1 MNRVSTAGNYAT
13 VLANLMTAQNSQM
26 YFGNQVATQKKGSD
40 LKSFATSADTL
51 TAMHT
56 VQARLKTYQ
65 EQNNVIADRLS
76 SQDTALNQATD
87 AATAIR
93 QAMMDA
99 LATGHAD
106 TMMQDIQA
114 QMSIAV
120 EGMNARYNGKYL
132 FAGGQVDTKPVT
144 ATSLSDLTDPPPPAA
159 PLDVSTFFKND
170 DYKIQNKLD
179 DSTTVTTGVLAS
191 DIGGQMMQALH
202 DLQNSSLGPFTGQL
216 TPAQT
221 QFLQGEVARWDT
233 LRQNMTTLTAANGM
247 IQKRVD
253 TSKTNVVAQD
263 TTLTGMVGDITDA
276 DMAQAASQLQMAQMA
291 VQAAA
296 HVFQTLQSSS
306 LLSVLPAG

>member
-13 VLANLMTAQNSQM
+13 VLANLMAAQNSQM
-26 YFGNQVATQKKGSD
+26 HFGNEVATQKKGSD
-40 LKSFATSADTL
+40 LKSFATTADSL
-51 TAMHT
+51 TAMNT
-56 VQARLKTYQ
+56 VLARLKTYQ
-65 EQNNVIADRLS
+65 DQNNVIADRLS
-76 SQDTALNQATD
+76 SQDTALNQVAD

-93 QAMMDA
+93 QAMADA

-144 ATSLSDLTDPPPPAA
+144 TNQMSDLADPPPPAA
-159 PLDVSTFFKND
+159 PLDVSTLFKND
-170 DYKIQNKLD
+170 DYKLQNKLD

-191 DIGGQMMQALH
+191 DIGTPMLQALH
-202 DLQNSSLGPFTGQL
+202 DLQNSPLGPFTGPL
-216 TPAQT
+216 TPAQ
-221 QFLQGEVARWDT
+221 QQYLQGEMARWATIRSD
-233 LRQNMTTLTAANGM
+233 LTTKAAANGL

-253 TSKTNVVAQD
+253 TSKQNVVAQD
-263 TTLTGMVGDITDA
+263 TTLTGMIGDITDA
-276 DMAQAASQLQMAQMA
+276 DMAQAASQLQMAQMS

-296 HVFQTLQSSS
+296 HVFQTLQSAS

>member
-13 VLANLMTAQNSQM
+13 VLANLMSAQNSQI
-26 YFGNQVATQKKGSD
+26 YYGNQVATQKKGTD
-40 LKSFATSADTL
+40 LKSYSTTADTL

-65 EQNNVIADRLS
+65 EQNSVIADRLS
-76 SQDTALNQATD
+76 SQDTALNQVTD
-87 AATAIR
+87 AAGAIR
-93 QAMMDA
+93 QAMLDA

-132 FAGGQVDTKPVT
+132 FAGGQVDTKP
-144 ATSLSDLTDPPPPAA
+144 
-159 PLDVSTFFKND
+159 LDVQSMNDLAGSVDVTTLFKND
-170 DYKIQNKLD
+170 DYKTQNKLD
-179 DSTTVTTGVLAS
+179 DSTTVTTGVLAN
-191 DIGGQMMQALH
+191 DVGTPMMQALQ
-202 DLQNSSLGPFTGQL
+202 DLQNSPLGPFTGEL
-216 TPAQT
+216 TPAQQ
-221 QFLQGEVARWDT
+221 QFLQDQSARWDT
-233 LRQNMTTLTAANGM
+233 IRQDLTTVTAANGL
-247 IQKRVD
+247 IQKRLD
-253 TSKTNVVAQD
+253 TSKQNVVAQD
-263 TTLTGMVGDITDA
+263 TALAGMVGDITDA
-276 DMAQAASQLQMAQMA
+276 DMGMAASQLQMAQMA

>member
-26 YFGNQVATQKKGSD
+26 YFGNQVATQKKGTD
-40 LKSFATSADTL
+40 LKSFATTSDTL

-76 SQDTALNQATD
+76 SQDTALNQSTD
-87 AATAIR
+87 AAKAIR

-144 ATSLSDLTDPPPPAA
+144 ATSLSDLTDPAPPA
-159 PLDVSTFFKND
+159 PPTDVSTFFKND
-170 DYKIQNKLD
+170 DYKAQNKLD

-191 DIGGQMMQALH
+191 DVGTAMMQALH

-216 TPAQT
+216 TTAQQ

-233 LRQNMTTLTAANGM
+233 IRQNMTTLTAANGL
-247 IQKRVD
+247 IQKRLD
-253 TSKTNVVAQD
+253 TSKENVVAQD

-306 LLSVLPAG
+306 LLSVLPA